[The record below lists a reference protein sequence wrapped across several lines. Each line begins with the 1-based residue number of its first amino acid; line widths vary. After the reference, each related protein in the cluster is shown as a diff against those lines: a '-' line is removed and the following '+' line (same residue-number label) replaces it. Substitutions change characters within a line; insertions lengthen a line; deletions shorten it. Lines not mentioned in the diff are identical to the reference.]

1 MNFGDLTTNHL
12 GRAIRVRGGHNV
24 IIGAI
29 HHELYHG
36 KPRTVLFDS
45 GQVRRWIY
53 VSDRE
58 CILL

>member
-1 MNFGDLTTNHL
+1 MTFGDLTTQHL
-12 GRAIRVRGGHNV
+12 GKRIKVHGGIQV

-36 KPRTVLFDS
+36 KPRTVLYDI
-45 GQVRRWIY
+45 GHVRRWVY

-58 CILL
+58 CVLS